1 MSAEERLLALKQ
13 LVAAMQGEV
22 ISATAAAQAEQR
34 ATDAETRVPGVRGE
48 GVVDTRLLEK
58 PKSFDGSTDS
68 WRQFKF
74 TFLGYAGA
82 VDSRP
87 KQAMIESEV
96 LPEAS
101 ITKSALPAR
110 DQRVSTQFYY
120 MSVLLLE
127 GSAQRLLEHAGDGE
141 GLLSWRRLVAEYEPA
156 TAGRETSLLLEVL
169 AQSDRVKIAVV
180 QKGIEDEDLRRHVLM
195 HASRLSTYPLVREEI
210 RSIIMVRETLNG
222 PTPMDDSAVY
232 KGKKGK
238 EKGKGKGKGKKG
250 KGKGKGKGKKG

>member
-1 MSAEERLLALKQ
+1 MDTQLL
-13 LVAAMQGEV
+13 G
-22 ISATAAAQAEQR
+22 
-34 ATDAETRVPGVRGE
+34 
-48 GVVDTRLLEK
+48 K

-82 VDSRP
+82 VDSRL

-101 ITKSALPAR
+101 ITNSALSAR
-110 DQRVSTQFYY
+110 DQRVSAQLYY
-120 MSVLLLE
+120 MLVLLLE

-169 AQSDRVKIAVV
+169 AQTFKGDVRGSLDEVEVKIRRYERSCNEVLSDRVKIAVV

-195 HASRLSTYPLVREEI
+195 HASCFSTYPLVREEI
-210 RSIIMVRETLNG
+210 RSIIMARETLNG
-222 PTPMDDSAVY
+222 PTPMDVSANC
-232 KGKKGK
+232 KKCEIVK
-238 EKGKGKGKGKKG
+238 SVKKF
-250 KGKGKGKGKKG
+250 